1 MIINPVPFIHDT
13 FFDVPDLQIQI
24 SAQSMEILKVFLY
37 DVIDSPQVYIVA
49 LVLIVHYGIIVS
61 A

>member
-13 FFDVPDLQIQI
+13 FFDIPDLQIQI

>member
-49 LVLIVHYGIIVS
+49 LVLIVHNGIIVS

>member
-37 DVIDSPQVYIVA
+37 DVIDSPRVYIVA

>member
-1 MIINPVPFIHDT
+1 MIINPVPFKHDT

-24 SAQSMEILKVFLY
+24 SAQSMEIYKVFLY